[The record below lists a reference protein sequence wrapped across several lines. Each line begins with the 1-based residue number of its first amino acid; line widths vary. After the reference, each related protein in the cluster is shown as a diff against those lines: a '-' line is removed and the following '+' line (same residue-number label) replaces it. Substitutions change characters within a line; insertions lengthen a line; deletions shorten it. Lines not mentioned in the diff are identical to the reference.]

1 MLWNMNMCAGW
12 RFKYTGDFWAEMEIR
27 VFDGKNR
34 RIECF
39 ARNKFKTNVSS
50 LHLNGCQGHQT
61 VFSVSSVLRLMSS
74 QVEGAHPTRF
84 HFICTNPIT
93 PLLVASNLRNYL
105 LYAFSIISIIS
116 KNSLNVSVLKKV
128 RDISSVLRGI
138 KWYQTEGLLINI
150 KRKQLCEC
158 TIYWFAP

>member
-1 MLWNMNMCAGW
+1 MKYEHVRLGW
-12 RFKYTGDFWAEMEIR
+12 RFKYTADFWAEMEIR

-61 VFSVSSVLRLMSS
+61 VFSVSSVLRLMRS

-128 RDISSVLRGI
+128 RDISSVSREI

-158 TIYWFAP
+158 TTYWFAP

>member
-1 MLWNMNMCAGW
+1 MKYEHVRLGW
-12 RFKYTGDFWAEMEIR
+12 RFKYTADFWAEMEIR

-116 KNSLNVSVLKKV
+116 KHTWYLSFFYTSKIFGEQNLHRKTPIFRVKSVKNANFS
-128 RDISSVLRGI
+128 R
-138 KWYQTEGLLINI
+138 
-150 KRKQLCEC
+150 
-158 TIYWFAP
+158 